1 MILATKQ
8 KQITNWVG
16 IVPAECGGGGQW
28 DRQEIWG
35 WQMQTITFDIRWAV
49 GSYCTAQGTI
59 FNYLEQIMIENVM
72 RKRKHIYIMY
82 DWVICISIYMIGSLC
97 CMEEIDRK
105 L

>member
-1 MILATKQ
+1 
-8 KQITNWVG
+8 
-16 IVPAECGGGGQW
+16 
-28 DRQEIWG
+28 
-35 WQMQTITFDIRWAV
+35 
-49 GSYCTAQGTI
+49 
-59 FNYLEQIMIENVM
+59 MIENVM